1 MIKVKNSQLN
11 NETLSVINNLIEMDI
26 KASEAFKL
34 SRIIRHLSMIVED
47 KILSEKKI
55 YNKWIQKDE
64 FGNIVKPI
72 DEFGNEIKNSINIID
87 IDKFTNEMSDL
98 MNIENSIPYEKINF
112 EDMCLEKAK
121 IKDILKIDFLFN

>member
-1 MIKVKNSQLN
+1 MIRVKNSQLN
-11 NETLSVINNLIEMDI
+11 NEALSVINSLIEMDI

-34 SRIIRHLSMIVED
+34 SRIIRYLSSIVED
-47 KILSEKKI
+47 KIASEKRI
-55 YNKWIQKDE
+55 YNKWIQRDE
-64 FGNIVKPI
+64 LGNVVKPI

>member
-64 FGNIVKPI
+64 FGNIVKPM

-87 IDKFTNEMSDL
+87 VEKFSSEMSDL
-98 MNIENSIPYEKINF
+98 MSVENCIPYEKINF